1 MKLNIKNLIF
11 FLSEKWANQ
20 STTMCD
26 NCKYPPLTFRG
37 DKHDSVACPFK
48 TSQYCSWC
56 AIYGHTNTACP
67 AKPSKFY
74 TEPCYVEQLLS
85 ATTLKQYNITSKTL
99 LPDVKPMDIATA
111 TAVTGFL
118 EITNDDK
125 IIKAFLVSRGLI
137 GPRTEN
143 STILRTALMNYAKG
157 ENKRL
162 IFL

>member
-1 MKLNIKNLIF
+1 
-11 FLSEKWANQ
+11 
-20 STTMCD
+20 MCD
-26 NCKYPPLTFRG
+26 NCKSPPFSFRG

-56 AIYGHTNTACP
+56 AIYGHTRLTCP

-74 TEPCYVEQLLS
+74 TEPCYVEQLLP
-85 ATTLKQYNITSKTL
+85 ATTLNRYNIISKTL
-99 LPDVKPMDIATA
+99 LPDVKPMDTTIVAA
-111 TAVTGFL
+111 TGFL

-143 STILRTALMNYAKG
+143 STVLRTALMNYAKA

>member
-1 MKLNIKNLIF
+1 M
-11 FLSEKWANQ
+11 ANQ
-20 STTMCD
+20 LTMCD
-26 NCKYPPLTFRG
+26 NCKHPPLSFRG
-37 DKHDSVACPFK
+37 DKHEPIACPFK

-56 AIYGHTNTACP
+56 AIYGHTRGTCP

-74 TEPCYVEQLLS
+74 TEPCYVEQLLPV
-85 ATTLKQYNITSKTL
+85 TTLKQYNIISKTL
-99 LPDVKPMDIATA
+99 LPTVTPPVETEVTEAT
-111 TAVTGFL
+111 TGFL
-118 EITNDDK
+118 EITNNDK

-143 STILRTALMNYAKG
+143 STVFRTALMNYAKS

>member
-1 MKLNIKNLIF
+1 
-11 FLSEKWANQ
+11 
-20 STTMCD
+20 MCD
-26 NCKYPPLTFRG
+26 NCKYPPFSFRG

-56 AIYGHTNTACP
+56 AIYGHTSTACP
-67 AKPSKFY
+67 APPSKFY
-74 TEPCYVEQLLS
+74 TEPCYVEQLLPAS
-85 ATTLKQYNITSKTL
+85 ILKQYNITSKTL
-99 LPDVKPMDIATA
+99 LPTA
-111 TAVTGFL
+111 TPPEATTGKTTGKTTTSGFI

-143 STILRTALMNYAKG
+143 STLLRTALMNHAKS